1 MKHLTLLITVLLLAS
16 CSTQQSNLIQDKP
29 FEIYDVWQENQAVS
43 IEFYELHPY
52 ANEYIVMKDGEA
64 IQNGTAIFSPLIL
77 WFLPEGKIEI
87 RMRRLGVGEWV
98 SVDFE
103 VLE

>member
-1 MKHLTLLITVLLLAS
+1 MKPITLIIMLIALLTS
-16 CSTQQSNLIQDKP
+16 CSVQHEPLI
-29 FEIYDVWQENQAVS
+29 IYDAWQENQATF
-43 IEFYELHPY
+43 IEFNFEAPY
-52 ANEYIVMKDGEA
+52 ANEYIIVKDGQY

-77 WFLPEGKIEI
+77 WFLPQGEIEI

-103 VLE
+103 VMK